1 MADVVLS
8 IQSRIGA
15 AVAFC
20 IAAALLLGGCAS
32 PKADPVA
39 RSVSVAPGQYEAAF
53 DAARETLRRYDFTL
67 DRVDARSG
75 VITAGPRFSLGLMNP
90 LDPVQSTAEQE
101 ARELGNQEGRR
112 VRIVFARPDDGR
124 AHAMPVAVPA
134 SDDASEAYAE
144 PPPPDGLLADGS
156 LLASLDDDLRDEQ
169 GALLLRVDV
178 VVDRVYRPGSRIE
191 TKSIRHSS
199 TYQDPDLVKRGMQP
213 SYSVSRE
220 RDDLLAARLAEDI
233 RKRLVSGK

>member
-1 MADVVLS
+1 MAEGTLC
-8 IQSRIGA
+8 ILSRIGA
-15 AVAFC
+15 VAAIC
-20 IAAALLLGGCAS
+20 AGAISLLGGCAS
-32 PKADPVA
+32 NKVDPES

-90 LDPVQSTAEQE
+90 FDPVQSTAEQE
-101 ARELGNQEGRR
+101 VRELGNQEGRR
-112 VRIVFARPDDGR
+112 VRIVFARPDDGQTQ
-124 AHAMPVAVPA
+124 AMQDSVPS
-134 SDDASEAYAE
+134 SDDASEVYAE

-156 LLASLDDDLRDEQ
+156 LLASLDDDLRNEP
-169 GALLLRVDV
+169 GAMLLRVDV
-178 VVDRVYRPGSRIE
+178 VVDRIYRPGRRIE
-191 TKSIRHSS
+191 TTSIRHSS
-199 TYQDPDLVKRGMQP
+199 TFQDPDLTKRGMQP

-233 RKRLVSGK
+233 RKRLASGK